1 MHLCVFDQSVAA
13 GSPAGS
19 CVLAEVLGL
28 AEEHEVTVLSSRCD
42 AQSHRRV
49 RWLRVPLPA
58 RPLLLRYVLF
68 QAIAP
73 WVLRWHR
80 LRGLPAADLV
90 QTTQGQY
97 ARADVAYAHF
107 CHRAYLLGPWKA
119 SPVHGL
125 RRLMRALNHRF
136 NAVWEQRAFR
146 RAKLIVVPSQGL
158 ARELAAVYPE
168 VADRVVTLANP
179 VDLARFAR
187 DPGFDRQALRASI
200 GASAGT
206 TLFAFVAL
214 GDFARKGLGLVLD
227 ALAELP
233 LRERARLLVVGGRP
247 GEIADWR
254 ERAEAV
260 GVAGQV
266 VFVGL
271 QPDVRP
277 YLWASD
283 AFVFPSAYEIFS
295 LAILQAAAAR
305 LPVIVSEGLYGAEE
319 FVVNGDNGWL
329 VPRTA
334 DAVGIALQAAMADA
348 DRLAEMG
355 RRAEQSVQR
364 YSQETF
370 VQRWRELYGRL
381 APKGTPQSAERAAR
395 RSA

>member
-1 MHLCVFDQSVAA
+1 
-13 GSPAGS
+13 
-19 CVLAEVLGL
+19 
-28 AEEHEVTVLSSRCD
+28 
-42 AQSHRRV
+42 
-49 RWLRVPLPA
+49 
-58 RPLLLRYVLF
+58 
-68 QAIAP
+68 
-73 WVLRWHR
+73 
-80 LRGLPAADLV
+80 
-90 QTTQGQY
+90 
-97 ARADVAYAHF
+97 
-107 CHRAYLLGPWKA
+107 
-119 SPVHGL
+119 
-125 RRLMRALNHRF
+125 MRALNHRF